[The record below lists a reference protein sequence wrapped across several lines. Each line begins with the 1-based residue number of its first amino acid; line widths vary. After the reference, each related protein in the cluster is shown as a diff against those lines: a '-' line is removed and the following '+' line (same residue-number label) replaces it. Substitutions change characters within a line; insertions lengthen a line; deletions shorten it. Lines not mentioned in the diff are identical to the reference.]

1 MIYKEK
7 IEKPILIWGTGIKA
21 VRFWNDNKGDLNIIA
36 FADSSAQENDKM
48 LSLPVYNIG
57 NMSFNQLKKFFII
70 FCGSEEIYERNIR
83 IQLIKKE
90 LCEFSDFAYYK
101 YLTHELIYIHGNC
114 HVIPIETI
122 LKQSVEFNNKYHII
136 HNKTICEYKKNEEI
150 PDYILK
156 NIDYY
161 IHMDIR
167 RNNEYGYQLSDEYVM
182 PKLNEN
188 CKTITI
194 PNLYGAGKIYFP
206 LLGKVNNNNIP
217 LSNGKDIDGL
227 FLQYDE
233 YIENMLD
240 DNKTEQ
246 EIIEEIYETKG
257 RYDDIIFECLDET
270 FNKIRK
276 REEKW
281 DIKVLSYI
289 IENYK
294 KRKLFYDIGHHTEI
308 LIAYISK
315 ELLGILGINSQMN
328 LKSGPMSTHEL
339 PIYPFVAEVLRLEF
353 KDEYI
358 RRNELD
364 KKLKDAMDLA
374 EYIREYI
381 YWRKISC
388 LYR

>member
-1 MIYKEK
+1 
-7 IEKPILIWGTGIKA
+7 
-21 VRFWNDNKGDLNIIA
+21 
-36 FADSSAQENDKM
+36 
-48 LSLPVYNIG
+48 
-57 NMSFNQLKKFFII
+57 
-70 FCGSEEIYERNIR
+70 
-83 IQLIKKE
+83 
-90 LCEFSDFAYYK
+90 
-101 YLTHELIYIHGNC
+101 
-114 HVIPIETI
+114 
-122 LKQSVEFNNKYHII
+122 
-136 HNKTICEYKKNEEI
+136 
-150 PDYILK
+150 
-156 NIDYY
+156 
-161 IHMDIR
+161 MDIR

-206 LLGKVNNNNIP
+206 LLGKINNDNIP
-217 LSNGKDIDGL
+217 LSNGNDIDGL
-227 FLQYDE
+227 FLQYD
-233 YIENMLD
+233 
-240 DNKTEQ
+240 
-246 EIIEEIYETKG
+246 
-257 RYDDIIFECLDET
+257 DIILECLDET

-294 KRKLFYDIGHHTEI
+294 KGKLFYDIGHHTEI

-315 ELLGILGINSQMN
+315 ELLGVLGINSQMN
-328 LKSGPMSTHEL
+328 LKSSPMSAHEL

-388 LYR
+388 LYRWFK

>member
-1 MIYKEK
+1 
-7 IEKPILIWGTGIKA
+7 
-21 VRFWNDNKGDLNIIA
+21 
-36 FADSSAQENDKM
+36 
-48 LSLPVYNIG
+48 
-57 NMSFNQLKKFFII
+57 
-70 FCGSEEIYERNIR
+70 
-83 IQLIKKE
+83 
-90 LCEFSDFAYYK
+90 
-101 YLTHELIYIHGNC
+101 
-114 HVIPIETI
+114 
-122 LKQSVEFNNKYHII
+122 
-136 HNKTICEYKKNEEI
+136 
-150 PDYILK
+150 
-156 NIDYY
+156 
-161 IHMDIR
+161 MDIR

-294 KRKLFYDIGHHTEI
+294 KRKLFYDIGHPTEI